1 MTESAARIHVMLPG
15 VCCPG
20 MLRLFLLLG
29 CRLTERLLIMRP
41 LTERQRL
48 LRILRL
54 RILLLR
60 ILRLLWIH
68 RLLLRVLRWCRP
80 EGRPKPRQ
88 ASWGAARAA
97 AA

>member
-54 RILLLR
+54 
-60 ILRLLWIH
+60 LWIH